1 MAGYQDRRL
10 EALET
15 ALPERPPIAVLSA
28 EWGKEADAL
37 EAYYAVTPEDQWAEV
52 VVVVLRF
59 SQNADRT

>member
-28 EWGKEADAL
+28 EAGREAEAL
-37 EAYYAVTPEDQWAEV
+37 EAYYRDTPEDGWAEV

-59 SQNADRT
+59 C